1 MQVQEVPNVTSASGA
16 CCKNT
21 TMLMSMGLEKRT
33 LLENSPGWH
42 YLSTTA
48 ETPNVGD
55 AHLFALSQAGFC
67 SAVS

>member
-1 MQVQEVPNVTSASGA
+1 MQEVPVVTSASGA
-16 CCKNT
+16 CCINT
-21 TMLMSMGLEKRT
+21 TMLMSMGLEKT

-48 ETPNVGD
+48 EAPNVGD

-67 SAVS
+67 